1 MNETSPSRKPECD
14 TRGHIHRARWV
25 ALVCEITRPVKA
37 HYHLEVCE
45 ATQ

>member
-1 MNETSPSRKPECD
+1 MKPPGSV
-14 TRGHIHRARWV
+14 TRALTQRAVV